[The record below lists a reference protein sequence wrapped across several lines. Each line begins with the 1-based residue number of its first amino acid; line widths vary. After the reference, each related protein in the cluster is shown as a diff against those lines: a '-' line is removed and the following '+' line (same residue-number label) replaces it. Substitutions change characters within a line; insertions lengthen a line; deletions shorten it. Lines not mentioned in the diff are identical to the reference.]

1 MNIMPDLNPIGLC
14 GLQGTY
20 TRRSPNGFREVTLNW
35 WIDVN
40 SIGEC
45 HLYTNDALTDCYT
58 SDNAYCSDS
67 MDDCLNKVRE
77 IIREAAA

>member
-1 MNIMPDLNPIGLC
+1 MNITGL
-14 GLQGTY
+14 GILSIHGAYARTS
-20 TRRSPNGFREVTLNW
+20 TNGFRTMNFCW

-58 SDNAYCSDS
+58 SDNAYCTVS

-77 IIREAAA
+77 IIKEAAA